1 MKTTI
6 HLKDDVARRL
16 KSRAALR
23 GQSLSNY
30 LEESLEKR
38 LEEDESTG
46 DSVADWIQTLPKVSR
61 SVAKELDDACADAPF
76 SKVDMKL
83 FQ

>member
-23 GQSLSNY
+23 GQSLSKFMEET
-30 LEESLEKR
+30 LEQKLAQ
-38 LEEDESTG
+38 DESTG
-46 DSVADWIQTLPKVSR
+46 HSLLEWVETLPVIPESI
-61 SVAKELDDACADAPF
+61 AKEIEETIAEAPF
-76 SKVDMKL
+76 SKADENLVG
-83 FQ
+83 